1 MKLKVPSRMI
11 SAAVVLAVSGIGLL
25 LLAGSRWES
34 ALFWLFAAGLLVGL
48 FWMLL
53 EFLIMRRNVKQYF
66 LQVNDALNGTLHNV
80 PVHMPFPIAI
90 LGENHEIIWYNERF
104 YTSIAENEDMYGIQL
119 QEKLSLRPDS
129 IENGQAM
136 DVVHANHNYLVTRTD
151 YENEGRHTE
160 LLCFQDITKYAELR
174 KKHMESKPCVL
185 LIVIDNAA
193 DLFSGVRQSERA
205 HVLAALEALFEKHLA
220 NSGLFCHLDENS
232 FLAVTEA
239 KNCLEMERKQFQIL
253 KDAREITVSEKTAL
267 TLSIGVGRSGNTLA
281 ENQRF
286 ARMSLDM
293 ALGRGGDQAAVKTQ
307 EGFNFYGGVSKGIE
321 HKNKAKNRQVARD
334 LVKLMHRCRH
344 VFIMGHSYSDLD
356 AVGSAVGVAF
366 IAKQNGIP
374 YSIVIRQNATVAK
387 PLVER
392 VAKEMPGVMITPE
405 TAREQLNDQD
415 LLVIVDTYSKKTVE
429 DVALYNQAKHVVVI
443 DHHRQ
448 VVDYMENVVMKLHDP
463 HASSA
468 SELIAGMIQFFD
480 WREEMPQFVAEA
492 LLSGIMLD
500 TKNFVMQTGAHT
512 FEVAAFLRERGAD
525 PISVKSLFAG
535 SIEAYRQRS
544 RLVSESELYR
554 GKYAVAEQA
563 EEIPGVQII
572 SSQAADELLG
582 VDRVVAS
589 FVIYKQGTRSCIS
602 ARSMGTMNVQ
612 TVMEQ
617 LGGGG
622 HQTMAAVQQEG
633 VSTAELKQRLLAVL
647 DTEPQ

>member
-1 MKLKVPSRMI
+1 MELKNPSRMI
-11 SAAVVLAVSGIGLL
+11 AAAVVLTVSGIGLL

-34 ALFWLFAAGLLVGL
+34 VWFWLFAAGLLIGL
-48 FWMLL
+48 FWMIL
-53 EFLIMRRNVKQYF
+53 EFMALRRNAFRYF
-66 LQVNDALNGTLHNV
+66 SAVGKNVSGTLHNA
-80 PVHMPFPIAI
+80 PLHMPLPIAI
-90 LGENHEIIWYNERF
+90 LGENHEIIWYNEQF
-104 YTSIAENEDMYGIQL
+104 YSSIAAGEDMYGLQL
-119 QEKLSLRPDS
+119 QESVPLRPDAIQDGES
-129 IENGQAM
+129 INI
-136 DVVHANHNYLVTRTD
+136 DLLDHHFRVTRTD
-151 YENEGRHTE
+151 YETEGRHTE
-160 LLCFQDITKYAELR
+160 LLCFQDISDYMNLR
-174 KKHMESKPCVL
+174 QRYQDERPVVM
-185 LIVIDNAA
+185 LIVIDNSE
-193 DLFSGVRQSERA
+193 DLFNGIRQSERA
-205 HVLAALEALFEKHLA
+205 SVLAALETMFDRHLEDT
-220 NSGLFCHLDENS
+220 GVFCHLDEDR
-232 FLAVTEA
+232 FLVIMEA
-239 KNCLEMERKQFQIL
+239 KDCLEMERKRFPIL
-253 KDAREITVSEKTAL
+253 DDARSITVGNKTGL
-267 TLSIGVGRSGNTLA
+267 TLSIGVGRSGENLA
-281 ENQRF
+281 QNERF
-286 ARMSLDM
+286 AQMSLDM
-293 ALGRGGDQAAVKTQ
+293 ALGRGGDQAAVKT
-307 EGFNFYGGVSKGIE
+307 EETFIFYGGVSKGIE
-321 HKNKAKNRQVARD
+321 HRNKAKNRQVARD
-334 LVKLMHRCRH
+334 LVKLMKRCRH

-366 IAKQNGIP
+366 IAEQNDIP
-374 YSIVIRQNATVAK
+374 YNIVIRQNATVAK

-392 VAKEMPGVMITPE
+392 VAKEMPGAMITPE
-405 TAREQLNDQD
+405 TARGQLTDQD

-429 DVALYNQAKHVVVI
+429 DVELYNQAKHVVVI

-468 SELIAGMIQFFD
+468 AELITGMIQFFD
-480 WREEMPQFVAEA
+480 WREQMPQFVAEA

-544 RLVSESELYR
+544 RLVSEAELYR

-563 EEIPGVQII
+563 EEIPGVQIV

-582 VDRVVAS
+582 VDHVVAS
-589 FVIYKQGTRSCIS
+589 FVIYRQGTRSCIS
-602 ARSMGTMNVQ
+602 ARSMGAMNVQ

-633 VSTAELKQRLLAVL
+633 VSTEELKQRLLAVL